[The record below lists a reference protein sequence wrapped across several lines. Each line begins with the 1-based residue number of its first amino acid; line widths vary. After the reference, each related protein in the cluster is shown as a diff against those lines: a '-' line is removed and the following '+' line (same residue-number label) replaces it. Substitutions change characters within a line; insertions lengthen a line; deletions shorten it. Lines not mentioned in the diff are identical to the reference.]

1 MKKTAKKEQKAICRM
16 WYMGREP
23 VEVLHYGIVYGKTY
37 ADIRFPDGRRHS
49 VPSDELY
56 NHQCEV
62 NHDTEY

>member
-1 MKKTAKKEQKAICRM
+1 MKKNEPKAMYSM

-37 ADIRFPDGRRHS
+37 AGIRFPDGRRHS
-49 VPSDELY
+49 VPADELY

-62 NHDTEY
+62 HHGTEY

>member
-1 MKKTAKKEQKAICRM
+1 M

-62 NHDTEY
+62 NHDAEY